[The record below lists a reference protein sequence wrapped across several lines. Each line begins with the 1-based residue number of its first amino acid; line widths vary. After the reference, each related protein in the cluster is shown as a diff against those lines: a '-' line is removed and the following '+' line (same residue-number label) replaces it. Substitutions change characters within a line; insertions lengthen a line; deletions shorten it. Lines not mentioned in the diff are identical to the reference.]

1 MQTKYFKL
9 AILTVVI
16 SSLLIGVSLAQPPG
30 KRGGDRP
37 GIQERFLDRI
47 PDITEDQKEQIKEFR
62 TDHMKEVLPLRN
74 QVGEK
79 EAHLKSL
86 STADK
91 VDMAKIN
98 KTIEEIGN
106 LKITIAKNRA
116 AHKQKIRN
124 VLNED
129 QRIVFDSM
137 SMKRGP
143 HKGRE
148 GRSNHSYREMR
159 PGNRF

>member
-1 MQTKYFKL
+1 MQTKYFKI
-9 AILTVVI
+9 AIITVILTG
-16 SSLLIGVSLAQPPG
+16 LLVGVSLAQPPG
-30 KRGGDRP
+30 KKGPNPERG
-37 GIQERFLDRI
+37 ERFLERI
-47 PDITEDQKEQIKEFR
+47 PNISEEQKEQIKELK

-74 QVGEK
+74 QVDEK
-79 EAHLKSL
+79 EAHLKTL

-148 GRSNHSYREMR
+148 GHSNHFHKKMR
-159 PGNRF
+159 SGNRF